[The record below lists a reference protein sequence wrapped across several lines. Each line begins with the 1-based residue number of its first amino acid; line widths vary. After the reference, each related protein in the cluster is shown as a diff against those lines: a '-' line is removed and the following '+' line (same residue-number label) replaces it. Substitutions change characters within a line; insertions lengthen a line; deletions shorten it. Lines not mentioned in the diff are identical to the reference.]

1 MSLGPE
7 PVSSI
12 YDSRLRGNTLKLLDK
27 KNLINRPHIV
37 LKTSFYTLTKWN
49 IPERSH
55 SELKTIFGKTLFTKL
70 ETADSYFSHEEKF
83 EKIKLNADSL
93 DSLLQGGIDLGCI
106 TEFYG
111 QSGSG
116 KTQLCLQLALN
127 CQLPRHLGGLDGK
140 AIYISTD
147 KAFPI
152 KRLAKMEKAM
162 NTESKIKFMD
172 NIFIFEF
179 NTGKN
184 LQHFVEN
191 DLKMILSVNQGCVKL
206 LIIDSIAGI
215 YRTETNYIE
224 RAKEMCKIFREL
236 QKAADKHNFAIVATN
251 HVTSDPNKLNNSE
264 IPAIG
269 NFWSTLLTT
278 RIRVNKTERIQQFKV
293 NDQEEALKIRT
304 IKVDFSPR
312 LPPNTAEFIVSSN
325 GVQSFSEDRLPSK
338 QLRESRT

>member
-1 MSLGPE
+1 MK
-7 PVSSI
+7 SI
-12 YDSRLRGNTLKLLDK
+12 CGR
-27 KNLINRPHIV
+27 
-37 LKTSFYTLTKWN
+37 
-49 IPERSH
+49 
-55 SELKTIFGKTLFTKL
+55 TLFTKF

-83 EKIKLNADSL
+83 EKIKFNAKSL
-93 DSLLQGGIDLGCI
+93 DNLLQGGIDLGCI

-127 CQLPRHLGGLDGK
+127 CQLPRQLGGLEGK

-152 KRLAKMEKAM
+152 KRLAQMEKSLKA
-162 NTESKIKFMD
+162 EHKINFLE

-191 DLKMILSVNQGCVKL
+191 DLKMILSVNHGCIKL

-224 RAKEMCKIFREL
+224 RAKEICKIFREL

-278 RIRVNKTERIQQFKV
+278 RIRVNKTERIKQFKI
-293 NDQEEALKIRT
+293 NEQEETLKIRT
-304 IKVDFSPR
+304 MKVDFSPR
-312 LPPNTAEFIVSSN
+312 LPPNTANFIVSSN
-325 GVQSFSEDRLPSK
+325 GVQSFSEDKL
-338 QLRESRT
+338 LESRT

>member
-1 MSLGPE
+1 MSLGPD

-12 YDSRLRGNTLKLLDK
+12 YDSRLRGNTLKLLDR
-27 KNLINRPHIV
+27 KNLINRPNIV
-37 LKTSFYTLTKWN
+37 LRSSFYTLTKWN

-55 SELKTIFGKTLFTKL
+55 SELKTIFGKTLFTKF

-83 EKIKLNADSL
+83 EKIKFNAESL
-93 DSLLQGGIDLGCI
+93 DELLQGGIDLGCI

-127 CQLPRHLGGLDGK
+127 CQLPRQLGGLEGK

-152 KRLAKMEKAM
+152 KRLAQMEKAM
-162 NTESKIKFMD
+162 KTEPKINFLD

-184 LQHFVEN
+184 FEHFVEN
-191 DLKMILSVNQGCVKL
+191 DLKMILSVNQGCIKL
-206 LIIDSIAGI
+206 IVIDSIAGI

-224 RAKEMCKIFREL
+224 RAKEMGKIFREL
-236 QKAADKHNFAIVATN
+236 QKAADKHNIAIVATN
-251 HVTSDPNKLNNSE
+251 HVTADPNKLNNSE

-278 RIRVNKTERIQQFKV
+278 RIRVNKTEQIKQIKV
-293 NDQEEALKIRT
+293 NDQEESLKIRT
-304 IKVDFSPR
+304 MKVDFSPR
-312 LPPNTAEFIVSSN
+312 LPPKTANFIVSSN
-325 GVQSFSEDRLPSK
+325 GVQDFRDDMLSNK
-338 QLRESRT
+338 